1 MCSLAGEHVHRFVQV
16 FAVTACA
23 SASLLIV
30 FRTYVFHV
38 LRLFPG
44 AHGCGQDCY
53 LEQKQDYCDNRS
65 GRVVGQPFVS
75 HL

>member
-1 MCSLAGEHVHRFVQV
+1 MNSGEHTHRFVQV

-38 LRLFPG
+38 LRLFSG
-44 AHGCGQDCY
+44 ADSCRQDCH
-53 LEQKQDYCDNRS
+53 LEQKQDHCYNRS
-65 GRVVGQPFVS
+65 GRVVGQPFVP
-75 HL
+75 HP